1 MGLKQLL
8 ATPVASVVLFA
19 MAAGL
24 IGFGTVRGIQAAP
37 RIESDQIYADVELPE
52 IATGLVENGTLVPND
67 GKLLGS
73 LVPKDETFKIGKKYD
88 ETLAVQNTGS
98 IDEYVRVTVSTYWTK
113 DGETLRATDL
123 SPEYI
128 QPSYVTGDGWTIDSA
143 ASTRERTVLYYADI
157 LEPGDISKPF
167 VDAITIDGE
176 VITVIGKD
184 ADGADIYRYKGY
196 EFHLK
201 AKVDA
206 VQTHNADEAR
216 LGAWGQISASE

>member
-1 MGLKQLL
+1 MMKKILRSPITT
-8 ATPVASVVLFA
+8 AVLFVV
-19 MAAGL
+19 AAVLLVTGT
-24 IGFGTVRGIQAAP
+24 IGGVRAAP
-37 RIESDQIYADVELPE
+37 NLESNAYGAQVKLSSVDTA
-52 IATGLVENGTLVPND
+52 LVENGTALEN
-67 GKLLGS
+67 GGALLTTLLGEG
-73 LVPKDETFKIGKKYD
+73 ETFKIGKKYD